1 MIPDGVIEVA
11 CAAYYNSGILPI
23 QYPWSK
29 LVELGDNRVPI
40 MRAKM
45 RDAIVTLANAGLANA
60 GLVNLA
66 ENDHAPA
73 PESVAEAGA
82 EQMGLGL

>member
-1 MIPDGVIEVA
+1 MISDNVIETA

-45 RDAIVTLANAGLANA
+45 RDAIVTLVNA

-66 ENDHAPA
+66 DNSPA
-73 PESVAEAGA
+73 PEPVAEAVAVG
-82 EQMGLGL
+82 MGP

>member
-1 MIPDGVIEVA
+1 MISDNVIETA

-45 RDAIVTLANAGLANA
+45 RDAIVTLANAGL
-60 GLVNLA
+60 VNLA

-73 PESVAEAGA
+73 PEPVAACQGV
-82 EQMGLGL
+82 LL

>member
-1 MIPDGVIEVA
+1 MISDNVIETA

-45 RDAIVTLANAGLANA
+45 RDAIIALVNA

-66 ENDHAPA
+66 GDGHAPG
-73 PESVAEAGA
+73 PEPEPVAEPAQGV
-82 EQMGLGL
+82 LP

>member
-45 RDAIVTLANAGLANA
+45 RDAIVTLANAGLAN
-60 GLVNLA
+60 LA
-66 ENDHAPA
+66 ENGRAGGGA
-73 PESVAEAGA
+73 RVAGATAEAERQGV
-82 EQMGLGL
+82 LL